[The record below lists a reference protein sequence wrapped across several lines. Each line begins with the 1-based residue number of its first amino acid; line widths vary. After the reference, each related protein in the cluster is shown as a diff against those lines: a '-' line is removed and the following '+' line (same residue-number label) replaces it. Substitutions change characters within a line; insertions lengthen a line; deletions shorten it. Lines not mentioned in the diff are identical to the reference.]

1 MNVFFRAEH
10 MVPAIQDA
18 GVTGLVRSPLAMGIL
33 GGKYDAG
40 TQFKA
45 DDVRGTD
52 EGWMAYF
59 QNGKIKDTHL
69 AQLNGV
75 RDVLTSG
82 GRTLAQG
89 AIAWLWARSP
99 SALPI
104 PGFRTPEQVTDPC
117 GALDHGPLTPQ
128 QIAEIETIL
137 DRPPEGPPTAR

>member
-10 MVPAIQDA
+10 MVPAIQAA
-18 GVTGLVRSPLAMGIL
+18 GVTGLVRSPLAMGIF

-59 QNGKIKDTHL
+59 QDGKIKDTHL

-82 GRTLAQG
+82 GRRVRFRGFGRAAPAPCRSRG
-89 AIAWLWARSP
+89 FARQN
-99 SALPI
+99 
-104 PGFRTPEQVTDPC
+104 R
-117 GALDHGPLTPQ
+117 
-128 QIAEIETIL
+128 
-137 DRPPEGPPTAR
+137 